1 MPVLSP
7 PRPMKPTAR
16 IPLRRVRAAWR
27 DDPEVALM
35 LRVKRGDGA
44 AFAELAERYGPRVFG
59 FFCRQLGDRNEAE
72 DLAQEVFLRLF
83 RYRRRYQ
90 PRARFATWVFH
101 VAQNVARNALRSHR
115 RHPAIRLDPGAEE
128 DGRLME
134 SLLSDRADAP
144 WKPLERAETATVVR
158 SAVAEL
164 AARQRAAVEL
174 HQFGDCS
181 YAEVAAEL
189 DMSPKAAKSLLYRA
203 RNQLRDLLTP
213 FMK

>member
-7 PRPMKPTAR
+7 PRRTKPTPRVA
-16 IPLRRVRAAWR
+16 PKRVRAAWR

-35 LRVKRGDGA
+35 LRVQRGDDS
-44 AFAELAERYGPRVFG
+44 AFAELAKRYGPRVFG
-59 FFCRQLGDRNEAE
+59 FFCRQLGDRDEAE

-83 RYRRRYQ
+83 RYRRRYR

-101 VAQNVARNALRSHR
+101 VAQNVARNALRSRR
-115 RHPAIRLDPGAEE
+115 RHPAVHLDLGAEE
-128 DGRLME
+128 NSGLLE
-134 SLLSDRADAP
+134 GLLSDRADAP
-144 WKPLERAETATVVR
+144 WKPLERDEVAAVVR

-164 AARQRAAVEL
+164 ASRQRAAVEL
-174 HQFGDCS
+174 HQFADRS